1 MEPINPQITDSVTQ
15 TIMPNAK
22 QTIMKILVLIDHYA
36 ESEDLAVPVQVQA
49 IKDLATAVNTLS
61 LAISQ
66 PDIGKDKIELAKLQV
81 QAAMHDGDKTTAT
94 KPKSG
99 S

>member
-22 QTIMKILVLIDHYA
+22 QTITKILALIDHQV
-36 ESEDLAVPVQVQA
+36 EREDLAVPVQVQA

-66 PDIGKDKIELAKLQV
+66 PDIVKDKLELAKLQV